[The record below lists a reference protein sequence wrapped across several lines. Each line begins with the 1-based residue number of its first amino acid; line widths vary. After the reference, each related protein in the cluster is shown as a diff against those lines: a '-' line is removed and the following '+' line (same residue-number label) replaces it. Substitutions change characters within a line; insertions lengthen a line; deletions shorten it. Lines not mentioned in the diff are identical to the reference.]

1 MMHREKLSA
10 AGKGNPL
17 RTARERAKMSQFD
30 VAAAVKISLVSV
42 GRWERGEVVPSEK
55 AMAAMAKLF
64 DVAPAAW
71 ARRWDKWRAGRA
83 AQ

>member
-10 AGKGNPL
+10 AGEGNTL
-17 RTARERAKMSQFD
+17 RIMRERDKMSQFD

-55 AMAAMAKLF
+55 AMSAMAKLF
-64 DVAPAAW
+64 NVKPDVW
-71 ARRWDKWRAGRA
+71 ARRWDKWRAARA
-83 AQ
+83 TQ